1 MSEKKLIEKL
11 ELRLS
16 EYFDITKE
24 FWTNEKRWNSN
35 EIKGLH
41 YENYKKLKSRIE

>member
-16 EYFDITKE
+16 EY
-24 FWTNEKRWNSN
+24 SN